1 MTKKFEE
8 QILDKLDHAL
18 LVARQSTPNSLSPIL
33 KELAEK
39 IDDHIITHEADVKS
53 IKDDIALLKISV
65 EPAVS
70 AIDTANS
77 MKRGVTW
84 MAGFIL
90 AIGTLTGA
98 VVLFKDWLKR

>member
-1 MTKKFEE
+1 MTKKLEE

-18 LVARQSTPNSLSPIL
+18 LAARQSTPDSLSPIL

-39 IDDHIITHEADVKS
+39 IDNHILTHEEDVKS
-53 IKDDIALLKISV
+53 IKEDIALLKISV